1 MAKVKI
7 HPFIL
12 LALTFSSI
20 SMAMYAYRN
29 FANQE
34 IGNGVIF
41 SILFLFLVGLVISG
55 FIRNRKI
62 RREGAN
68 EQE

>member
-1 MAKVKI
+1 MEKVKI

-12 LALTFSSI
+12 LALTLSSI

-34 IGNGVIF
+34 TGNGIVF
-41 SILFLFLVGLVISG
+41 SVLFLFLVGLVISG
-55 FIRNRKI
+55 LVRNKKI
-62 RREGAN
+62 KEL
-68 EQE
+68 E